1 MAAAAS
7 GRTVCAAF
15 YVQLI
20 MSMSKVSEV
29 ALEMGHCD
37 LATYSTSSATSSSS
51 STLSGSSPSKT
62 ASLLQMLMPQLLQ

>member
-7 GRTVCAAF
+7 GRSLCAAF

-37 LATYSTSSATSSSS
+37 LATLAIPVSAAAVTS
-51 STLSGSSPSKT
+51 LFNQKYDVRF
-62 ASLLQMLMPQLLQ
+62 LKLHFI